1 VNHRTIVL
9 VAAITK
15 QISPSV
21 WLVRGL
27 WTKCG

>member
-1 VNHRTIVL
+1 MTTAL

-15 QISPSV
+15 QISPGV

-27 WTKCG
+27 WTRCG